1 MSGFWQDLR
10 YGARRLRRSPG
21 FTAVAI
27 VTLALGIGANTALFS
42 VVKAVLLNSLPY
54 REPNRLVTLARG
66 DSEDPEPINTSY
78 ASAEDWKERTHSFES
93 IALYRG
99 WGPTV
104 TGTGRPEILRGLRVT
119 ANFFTTLGVQPTL
132 GRDFRPADD
141 RPNAWH
147 VVLLSHAYWV
157 ARFAGNRKVLGATLW
172 LDGAPFQIVG
182 VLPEDFHS
190 LSFAFGGKP
199 RDVWAP
205 LGYGLALPYAC
216 RSCQHL
222 RALARLKSGVSVGQA
237 QAEMSSIQAQ
247 LSREFPNDYPPD
259 ATILVRRLRDSWVG
273 KVQSALWLLLG
284 ATGFVLLIACA
295 NIANLLLARAAG
307 RRREV
312 AIRAALGA
320 SRVRIAR
327 QLVSESL
334 VLSLLGGAGGVLL
347 ASWGTSFLVQMA
359 PAAIPRLDDAQLNL
373 SVLIFSFLVSVATGV
388 LMGVVPGLQAS
399 RIDQREGLE
408 RQGAR
413 GVAGG
418 LHSEVR
424 SLLVVSEV
432 ALAFVLTVAS
442 GLLLKSFLSAVEV
455 NPGYDPRNLFTL
467 DFSLSSPRYDDEKVV
482 IENEREILNR
492 ITSLPGV
499 QAAALVDVLPGTAA
513 LGGFDRRGFVI
524 QDRPKP
530 DPENASVDTFFVTP
544 DYLRVMKIPLL
555 RGRGFTTADAASPAP
570 VALISETAA
579 REIFPGESPLGRRIQ
594 LGARQENRPWATIV
608 GIVGDIRQYGLDSPL
623 TPQAY
628 ELYSHQSF
636 TDATV
641 IIRSAMSD
649 DNLLRGAEQQIW
661 AVDGDV
667 PISTP
672 FRMSEII
679 SRSLAQRRFTM
690 LLLGGFGALAL
701 LLAAIGIY
709 GVMSYTVEQ
718 RTSEIGIRVA
728 LGAARGDIL
737 GLVSGEGMLRVGL
750 GLFVGLA
757 VSLGV
762 TRLLS
767 SQLFAVGALDPLT
780 FAAVFVLLAG
790 VALLAC
796 YIPARRAMQVDPLI
810 ALRHE

>member
-1 MSGFWQDLR
+1 M
-10 YGARRLRRSPG
+10 
-21 FTAVAI
+21 
-27 VTLALGIGANTALFS
+27 
-42 VVKAVLLNSLPY
+42 
-54 REPNRLVTLARG
+54 
-66 DSEDPEPINTSY
+66 
-78 ASAEDWKERTHSFES
+78 
-93 IALYRG
+93 
-99 WGPTV
+99 GPTL

-119 ANFFTTLGVQPTL
+119 ANFFATLGVRPEL
-132 GRDFRPADD
+132 GRDFRSADD
-141 RPNAWH
+141 RPNSWH

-157 ARFAGNRKVLGATLW
+157 ARFARSPKALGATLW

-182 VLPEDFHS
+182 VLPENFES
-190 LSFAFGGKP
+190 LSFAFNGQP

-205 LGYGLALPYAC
+205 LGYDLAQPYAC
-216 RSCQHL
+216 RTCQHL
-222 RALARLKSGVSVGQA
+222 RALARLKIGVSVGQA

-247 LSREFPNDYPPD
+247 LSREFPKEYPPD

-284 ATGFVLLIACA
+284 ATGIVLLIACA

-312 AIRAALGA
+312 AVRAALGA
-320 SRVRIAR
+320 SRVRIVR

-334 VLSLLGGAGGVLL
+334 VLSLLGGAGGVFL
-347 ASWGTSFLVQMA
+347 ASWGTSFLVKLA
-359 PAAIPRLDDAQLNL
+359 PAAIPRLADAQLNFP
-373 SVLIFSFLVSVATGV
+373 VLAFSFLVSVATGV
-388 LMGVVPGLQAS
+388 LMGIVPGLQTS
-399 RIDQREGLE
+399 RIDQREALE
-408 RQGAR
+408 GQGAR

-418 LHSEVR
+418 LPSQVR
-424 SLLVVSEV
+424 GLLVVSEV

-442 GLLLKSFLSAVEV
+442 GLLLKSFLSAMEV
-455 NPGYDPRNLFTL
+455 DPGYDPRNLFTL
-467 DFSLSSPRYDDEKVV
+467 DFSLSGPRYDDEKVV
-482 IENEREILNR
+482 IENERAILGR

-499 QAAALVDVLPGTAA
+499 EAAALVDVLPGTAA
-513 LGGFDRRGFVI
+513 LGNFDRRGFVI

-530 DPENASVDTFFVTP
+530 DPEDPSVDAFFVTS
-544 DYLRVMKIPLL
+544 DYFRTMKIPLL
-555 RGRGFTTADAASPAP
+555 RGRGFTRADAASPVP
-570 VALISETAA
+570 VALISQTAA
-579 REIFPGESPLGRRIQ
+579 REIFPGENPLGRRIQ
-594 LGARQENRPWATIV
+594 LGGRQEDQPWATIV
-608 GIVGDIRQYGLDSPL
+608 GMVGDIREYGLDSPV

-636 TDATV
+636 TGVTL
-641 IIRSAMSD
+641 IIRSAVSEAS
-649 DNLLRGAEQQIW
+649 LLRRAEQQIW
-661 AVDGDV
+661 AVDGGV

-672 FRMSEII
+672 LRMSEII

-709 GVMSYTVEQ
+709 GLMSYTIER
-718 RTSEIGIRVA
+718 RTSEIGIRLA
-728 LGAARGDIL
+728 LGATRADIL

-757 VSLGV
+757 ASVGV

-767 SQLFAVGALDPLT
+767 SQLFAVSALDPVI
-780 FAAVFVLLAG
+780 FAVVFALLAG

-810 ALRHE
+810 SLRHE